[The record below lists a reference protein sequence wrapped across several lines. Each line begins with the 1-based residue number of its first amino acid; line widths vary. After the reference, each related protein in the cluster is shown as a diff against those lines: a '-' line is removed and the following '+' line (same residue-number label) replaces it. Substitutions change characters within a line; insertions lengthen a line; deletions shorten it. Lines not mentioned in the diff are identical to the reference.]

1 MEKRD
6 NNEKIEKFDLKK
18 VKKIRKEIEKN
29 SDLKI
34 SKIFKKRKKEIMKNY
49 YNISFIASSTTCM
62 SSVGSNLATTS
73 PFLSIRNLV
82 KFHLI
87 SELFS

>member
-34 SKIFKKRKKEIMKNY
+34 SKIFKKRKKK
-49 YNISFIASSTTCM
+49 
-62 SSVGSNLATTS
+62 L
-73 PFLSIRNLV
+73 
-82 KFHLI
+82 
-87 SELFS
+87 